1 MARHD
6 LTTCTTPRAFRS
18 RMKMRLSGG
27 KSLTVSGSDVR
38 RSSEGRSLARWV
50 PVREAEGEPWCTESL
65 FVLRLYATA
74 TTSSSVRILL

>member
-1 MARHD
+1 MTRLD
-6 LTTCTTPRAFRS
+6 NMYDTAFRS

-27 KSLTVSGSDVR
+27 KSLTVTGRQRCQTEV
-38 RSSEGRSLARWV
+38 EGSLARSV

-74 TTSSSVRILL
+74 TTSSSFRILL